1 MRKIDANQPSSNILR
16 WISPLITFYILVLFL
31 IDQFFY
37 PKPILPLIF
46 YIIMVGNAILILV
59 LTYYPDFFHKF
70 GRFYNPVIIGLLVI
84 GPIIASLLSTALQ
97 PPFVQPGPAN
107 GPEMETLR
115 LVPLSFI
122 ALILVAWIYRMKEV
136 LLFCFLVTLAQS
148 TLVIFLKTQHP
159 EILISPWYVVITIQ
173 FISFIIVG
181 YFINLLVHQLKDQQ
195 IALKEANDHL
205 VDYASTLEN
214 LTISRERNAMAR
226 ELHDTVAHTLSGL
239 SVQLE
244 TARAYLDVDPDKGK
258 QMVEKSLEITRGGLQ
273 ETRRAL
279 NSLRATPFDDLGL
292 IIALKEI
299 AENISNRGNL
309 KLSLNLPLV
318 DLNLPS
324 AQEQVIYRITQE
336 GLTNTLHHANA
347 KTIELSLTRH
357 KNEIHLLIID
367 DGIGF
372 QTDQQF
378 GEHFGLVGMRERA
391 ELVGADLQIFS
402 KPGEGTQIKLIIRKN
417 Q

>member
-1 MRKIDANQPSSNILR
+1 MRQIDTNQPSSNILR
-16 WISPLITFYILVLFL
+16 LISPLITFYILVLFL
-31 IDQFFY
+31 IDRFFY

-46 YIIMVGNAILILV
+46 YIIMVGNAALILM
-59 LTYYPDFFHKF
+59 LTYFPSFLHVF
-70 GRFYNPVIIGLLVI
+70 GKVYLPIIIGLLIV
-84 GPIIASLLSTALQ
+84 GPLIAGLLSTSLQ
-97 PPFVQPGPAN
+97 PPSVQPGPAN

-122 ALILVAWIYRMKEV
+122 ALILVAWMYRMRDV
-136 LLFCFLVTLAQS
+136 LLFCFFITLTQGA
-148 TLVIFLKTQHP
+148 LVILIKTQHP
-159 EILISPWYVVITIQ
+159 ENLISPWFVVITIQ

-181 YFINLLVHQLKDQQ
+181 YFINLLVRQLKDQQ
-195 IALKEANDHL
+195 TAVTEANKRL
-205 VDYASTLEN
+205 VNYASTLEN

-244 TARAYLDVDPDKGK
+244 TAQAYLDVDLDKGK

-279 NSLRATPFDDLGL
+279 NSLRAAPLDDLGL
-292 IIALKEI
+292 INALKEV
-299 AENISNRGNL
+299 AENISSRGNL

-324 AQEQVIYRITQE
+324 AQEQVIYRVTQE
-336 GLTNTLHHANA
+336 GLTNILHHANA

-357 KNEIHLLIID
+357 QNEIHLLIID

-378 GEHFGLVGMRERA
+378 REHFGLVGMRERS
-391 ELVGADLQIFS
+391 ELVGGDLQIFS
-402 KPGEGTQIKLIIRKN
+402 KPGEGTQIKLIIRNN